1 MHLANRIEYRIKT
14 ARKRIAVSLKIASE
28 KASCE
33 NWRVPFFEY
42 YNIEAFV
49 VVNANN
55 SVKKEIKARKKSN
68 YVLRSER

>member
-1 MHLANRIEYRIKT
+1 MHLANRIEYTIKK

-42 YNIEAFV
+42 YNIDLSTLKLFQKYAPIFV
-49 VVNANN
+49 
-55 SVKKEIKARKKSN
+55 IP
-68 YVLRSER
+68 SETQDWNH